1 MKRLFCVL
9 KWLMKAIGVLGAA
22 AATSLF
28 FSTLS
33 NIHGE
38 SMPDSE
44 FVDGNP
50 SIINLLNSE
59 IFMGLIFV
67 VTLSIF
73 AYVAYLLWQLHEVA
87 VHESEHRNSAHTTIV
102 FALSLC
108 GLFISKTWW
117 VVAIVIAFTRWDII
131 GNSLSGVIRRGV
143 EQGKESSAQESK

>member
-1 MKRLFCVL
+1 MKRLFGII
-9 KWLMKAIGVLGAA
+9 KWITKAAGVIGAVAV
-22 AATSLF
+22 TSLF

-33 NIHGE
+33 SIHGKT
-38 SMPDSE
+38 MPESE

-73 AYVAYLLWQLHEVA
+73 AYVSYLLWQLHEVA
-87 VHESEHRNSAHTTIV
+87 VHESEHRKSAHTNIV

-117 VVAIVIAFTRWDII
+117 VLAIVIAFTRWDMI
-131 GNSLSGVIRRGV
+131 GNSLSRVIRRGV
-143 EQGKESSAQESK
+143 EKESVVTQENK

>member
-1 MKRLFCVL
+1 MKRLFGVL
-9 KWLMKAIGVLGAA
+9 KWLIKAIGVLSAA

-33 NIHGE
+33 NIHGK
-38 SMPDSE
+38 SMPASE

-50 SIINLLNSE
+50 SIIKLLNSE

-67 VTLSIF
+67 VTISIF
-73 AYVAYLLWQLHEVA
+73 AYVAYLLWQLHQVA
-87 VHESEHRNSAHTTIV
+87 VHESEHRNSAHTNVV

-117 VVAIVIAFTRWDII
+117 VLAIVIAFTRWDII
-131 GNSLSGVIRRGV
+131 GNSLSGVIRRGIA
-143 EQGKESSAQESK
+143 QGNASAQETK